1 MSLSRLIYRP
11 VADRDGFLDW
21 VEDLE
26 GRSGVY
32 VIRRYESRE
41 VLYIGE
47 SHTGRLRNTLKRH
60 FWAWKDSPQRIHNSY
75 SRATCEAA
83 VRLSAPSRATAYQNA
98 LIRRLNP
105 RDNVNGYGGEEAP
118 F

>member
-1 MSLSRLIYRP
+1 MTLQRLTYRP
-11 VADRDGFLDW
+11 VADRDGFLEW

-32 VIRRYESRE
+32 VIRRYETRE
-41 VLYIGE
+41 VLYVGE

-60 FWAWKDSPQRIHNSY
+60 FWRWKDSPQRPHFCY
-75 SRATCEAA
+75 ARGTVEVA
-83 VRLSAPSRATAYQNA
+83 VRVAAPSRAVTYQNA

-105 RDNVNGYGGEEAP
+105 RDNGNGWGEEAP

>member
-60 FWAWKDSPQRIHNSY
+60 FWKWKDSPQRIHNSY
-75 SRATCEAA
+75 SRATCEVA
-83 VRLSAPSRATAYQNA
+83 VRLSAPSRATSYQNA

-105 RDNVNGYGGEEAP
+105 RDNVNGYAGEEAP